1 MDMLKIGVIG
11 IGNIG
16 RAHLKCIYNNE
27 VNSLKVTAICDIQ
40 EEKLAMVKE
49 NYADLETFTDYKALI
64 TSGKVEAVLI
74 AVPHVLHG
82 EIAIYALEHGLHV
95 LVEKPVDVSVSVA
108 SRLNEVAAK
117 SGKVFS
123 IMFNQ
128 RTNSHYL
135 RARNLIQGNQL
146 GELKSVRWT
155 ITNWYRTQAYYN
167 SGSWRGTWE
176 GEGGGVLMNQAP
188 HNMDLLQWICGMPE
202 TVTAFCYSG
211 KHHNIDVEDD
221 VTMFLEYANGAT
233 GVFTTSTGEYPGT
246 NRLEINGSK
255 GKIVIEDGI
264 FKHWNLKE
272 DERKVCF
279 ESDKGFHKIEY
290 DYTEL
295 TEYTET
301 AHKGIIQNFTNAVL
315 FGEELIAN
323 GMDGIHQISLTNA
336 AYLSESM
343 GNQKITLPVDSVAY
357 DEFLKTM
364 KLRGKKNSAEKAEN
378 MNESYSD
385 RWQVRW

>member
-1 MDMLKIGVIG
+1 MDMLRIGVIG

-16 RAHLKCIYNNE
+16 RAHLKCIYNHE
-27 VNSLKVTAICDIQ
+27 VNNLKVTAICDIQ
-40 EEKLAMVKE
+40 EEKLEALKE
-49 NYADLETFTDYKALI
+49 SYEDLDMFTDYKALI

-74 AVPHVLHG
+74 SVPHNLHG

-108 SRLNEVAAK
+108 ARINKAAAK

-128 RTNSHYL
+128 RTNSLYQ
-135 RARNLIQGNQL
+135 RARHLVQDELL

-167 SGSWRGTWE
+167 SGSWRGTWD

-202 TVTAFCYSG
+202 SVTAFCYSG

-233 GVFTTSTGEYPGT
+233 GIFTTSTGEYPGT

-264 FKHWNLKE
+264 FKHWSLKE
-272 DERKVCF
+272 DERTVCF
-279 ESDKGFHKIEY
+279 ESDKGFHKIEF
-290 DYTEL
+290 DYSEI

-323 GMDGIHQISLTNA
+323 GTEGINQISLTNA
-336 AYLSESM
+336 AYLSQSK
-343 GNQKITLPVDSVAY
+343 GNKKITLPVDAAAY
-357 DEFLKTM
+357 DEFLTVM
-364 KLRGKKNSAEKAEN
+364 KLQGKKRSSEKKETL
-378 MNESYSD
+378 NESYSE